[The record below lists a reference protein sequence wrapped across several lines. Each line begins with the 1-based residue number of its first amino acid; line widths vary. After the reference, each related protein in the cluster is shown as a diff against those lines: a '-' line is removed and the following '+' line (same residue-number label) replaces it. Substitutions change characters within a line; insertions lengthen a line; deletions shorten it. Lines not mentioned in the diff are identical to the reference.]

1 MASVD
6 YDIELED
13 GEINDLED
21 GEIDE
26 DILLPTES
34 SNDVFSRLEP
44 RQEDPLRDQQDSVN
58 NSHGVNNRD
67 FVSHHSGPLPGRW
80 EPPLNRGRFPRGRVS
95 PLTARGRGRGRGF
108 RGNGREMTGRGKS
121 FLARKASQH
130 RGILYYTY
138 VL

>member
-1 MASVD
+1 MASAD

-44 RQEDPLRDQQDSVN
+44 RQEGTSFRDHQDN
-58 NSHGVNNRD
+58 ANSHGVNNRD
-67 FVSHHSGPLPGRW
+67 FAFHHSGPSPGRW
-80 EPPLNRGRFPRGRVS
+80 EPPSNRGRFPRGREGPVT
-95 PLTARGRGRGRGF
+95 PRGRGRGF
-108 RGNGREMTGRGKS
+108 RGNGREMIGRGKS
-121 FLARKASQH
+121 FLARRASQN
-130 RGILYYTY
+130 RGILYCTY
-138 VL
+138 L

>member
-1 MASVD
+1 MASAD

-44 RQEDPLRDQQDSVN
+44 RQEGTSLRDHQDN
-58 NSHGVNNRD
+58 ANSHGVNNRD
-67 FVSHHSGPLPGRW
+67 FAFHHSGPSPGRW
-80 EPPLNRGRFPRGRVS
+80 EPPSNRGRFPRGRES
-95 PLTARGRGRGRGF
+95 PVTSRGRGRGF

-121 FLARKASQH
+121 FLARRTSQN
-130 RGILYYTY
+130 RGILYCTN
-138 VL
+138 L